1 MKENYVEDYDDEEE
15 PPLTYEEII
24 EILQE
29 ELDNLEDDEY
39 KSLRFE

>member
-1 MKENYVEDYDDEEE
+1 MNYKNLVNDYEE

-29 ELDNLEDDEY
+29 ELDNPEDDEY
-39 KSLRFE
+39 KILRFE